1 MALEIRENRGVFQ
14 INGIVTSQNIGAL
27 KIYFD
32 TVLESQN
39 SIVVNLEYL
48 HDMDASAARFFEK
61 LYKSAAAMNKVI
73 SIVGLENQNIS
84 EIMALTKTS
93 YILSPD
99 RI

>member
-1 MALEIRENRGVFQ
+1 MALEIKENRGVFQ
-14 INGIVTSQNIGAL
+14 INGVVTSQNIGAL

-32 TVLESQN
+32 TVMESQN
-39 SIVVNLEYL
+39 SMVISLEYL
-48 HDMDASAARFFEK
+48 DDMDASAALFFEK
-61 LYKSAAAMNKVI
+61 LYRNGAAMNKVI
-73 SIVGLENQNIS
+73 SIVGLENPNIS